1 MKLPSNKL
9 TVVFRDD
16 GPLIQCNDSPAYRSV
31 QITLTDEQVR
41 ALAMRPTYSS
51 GPNQFHEE
59 ISRCFIEP
67 EVKPNARLQPSE
79 RSEGRLQGD
88 VGQENEA

>member
-16 GPLIQCNDSPAYRSV
+16 GPMIHCGDSPAYRSV

-41 ALAMRPTYSS
+41 ALAMRHTHSS
-51 GPNQFHEE
+51 GTNQFHEE

-67 EVKPNARLQPSE
+67 DVTPNAQDKARP
-79 RSEGRLQGD
+79 
-88 VGQENEA
+88 

>member
-1 MKLPSNKL
+1 MKYPSNKL

-16 GPLIQCNDSPAYRSV
+16 GPMIHCGDCPTYRSV

-41 ALAMRPTYSS
+41 SLAMLPTHSS
-51 GPNQFHEE
+51 GATQFHEE

-67 EVKPNARLQPSE
+67 EAATHEGVAR
-79 RSEGRLQGD
+79 
-88 VGQENEA
+88 

>member
-1 MKLPSNKL
+1 MMSEPKYPSGKL

-16 GPLIQCNDSPAYRSV
+16 GPMIHCGDCPTYRSV

-41 ALAMRPTYSS
+41 ALAMRPTYNS
-51 GPNQFHEE
+51 GATQFHEE

-67 EVKPNARLQPSE
+67 DETPIGPS
-79 RSEGRLQGD
+79 SGR
-88 VGQENEA
+88 E